1 MDLRTEIQQRLQ
13 AFEKGNLAENT
24 IALFET
30 LGYRSKKRLALSPN
44 TVASFFAAFD
54 SAGTFRK
61 KVARSDDWKSVDFL
75 FQLTDDEIK
84 TAGGQG
90 MLAFDSSSKVDNR
103 LIQSYLFFAIEIRP
117 DHYTRTD
124 LATITREVN
133 RLFKMPA
140 LILFRTG
147 DTLTLSVINRR
158 LHKCEDTKDVL
169 EKVTLIKDIR
179 IAAPHRA
186 HVEILHDLSFAEVVT
201 STKREVVS
209 FAQLH
214 DAWREVLDIEV
225 LNNRFYRRIRDWFFL
240 AAQHVQFPDGGM
252 DNEKLRNRT
261 GLIRLL
267 TRIMFCWFAKE
278 KKLIPE
284 TLFDQATAEET
295 LKKFDADSLK
305 DGGYYKAIL
314 QNLFFPTLSV
324 PLDQREF
331 REGHRYHSKN
341 TDYMDHSRFRYESLF
356 NNPEDLGRLFQD
368 IPFLNGG
375 LFECLDYRETRD
387 GKNVE
392 FRVDGFS
399 DVADKQAVV
408 PNALFFGKS
417 LTADLSKAYDNPK
430 KKSVTVDGLFH
441 ILNAY
446 KFTVAENTPVEQ
458 EIALDPEL
466 LGRIFEE
473 LLAEYNPETEATAR
487 KATGSFYTPRPIVNY
502 MVDVSL
508 TNHLAGRLAA
518 AHPRF
523 KADEAMR
530 CIEQVVEWS
539 DRLPELSARERQT
552 LADAIYD
559 MTVID
564 PACGSGAFPMGM
576 LQKLIFV
583 LRKLDTDHE
592 RWKERTLNDTP
603 AAVREQTRAQLES
616 SSIEY
621 IWKLALIQ
629 RVIYGIDIQ
638 PIAAQIAK
646 LRCFIALL
654 VDFEVDSKKANK
666 GVPPLPNLDFKFVAA
681 NSLIRPPGS
690 FQHDGLA
697 LEDPFFG
704 ALSKAAESYFFVRE
718 PVQKDRLRK
727 QIEGLIAEK
736 IAERERQVQG
746 KREHLSKA
754 GASKLKATDAKVQ
767 KGHDAAKKKIEGD
780 IEIAERDMAMWES
793 YRNIFAYRNRPVQF
807 FDIQYFFPEIKTG
820 FDIVIGNPPFVRQ
833 EEIKPLKPVLKSQ
846 NYECFNGVA
855 DLYVY
860 FFERGI
866 QLLKPDG
873 LLCFICSN
881 KYFRSGYGEG
891 LRKYLANRTH
901 VRQLID
907 FGDADI
913 FTSIAYPSILLA
925 QKTDKVGA
933 DSETLALTW
942 QPDHEKTIEDF
953 PAVFAEKAFQ
963 LPQAELKPDGWRIEG
978 GVVRRLLEKLRAA
991 GKPLGQYCNG
1001 QFYYGIKTGLN
1012 EAFVVDQATRDRLIA
1027 EHKSS
1032 AEILKPFLRGRDVKR
1047 WNVQFGEQYLI
1058 KIESSE
1064 NFKYPWSEF
1073 ADKKAEAIFSEQCP
1087 AIYAHLKDMR
1097 KALID
1102 RGDQGKFWWELR
1114 SCAYWKEF
1122 EQPKIIYPDIYEH
1135 QSFAWDT
1142 KGYFSVNTTY
1152 FIPTDQQW
1160 LVAILNSNV
1169 VEWFYGNISNRI
1181 RGGYLRAFSESM
1193 SQIPIPAATT
1203 RQRAELESLVE
1214 KILPL
1219 ASKDTPE
1226 SKTKIE
1232 SLYSEP
1238 RFLDSMLR

>member
-1 MDLRTEIQQRLQ
+1 MSDAAI
-13 AFEKGNLAENT
+13 G
-24 IALFET
+24 LFDT
-30 LGYRSKKRLALSPN
+30 LGYRSAKRLPLQPN
-44 TVASFFAAFD
+44 TVASFLDAFD
-54 SAGTFRK
+54 AAGTFRK
-61 KVARSDDWKSVDFL
+61 KEARAADWKSVDFL

-103 LIQSYLFFAIEIRP
+103 LIQSYLFFAIELGP
-117 DHYTRTD
+117 DTFTRTD

-140 LILFRTG
+140 LILFKIA

-158 LHKCEDTKDVL
+158 LHKRDDAKDVL
-169 EKVTLIKDIR
+169 EKITLIKDIR
-179 IAAPHRA
+179 IANPHRA
-186 HVEILHDLSFAEVVT
+186 HVEILHDLSFAEITT
-201 STKREVVS
+201 STKREVAS
-209 FAQLH
+209 FSQLH
-214 DAWREVLDIEV
+214 DAWRAVLDIET
-225 LNNRFYRRIRDWFFL
+225 LNNRFYRRVRDWFFL
-240 AAQHVQFPDGGM
+240 AAQHVEFPNGGM
-252 DNEKLRNRT
+252 DSEELRNRT

-278 KKLIPE
+278 KKLIPDS
-284 TLFDQATAEET
+284 LFEQATAERT
-295 LKKFDADSLK
+295 LKKFDAASID
-305 DGGYYKAIL
+305 DGSYYKAIL

-324 PLDQREF
+324 PLNQREF

-341 TDYMDHSRFRYESLF
+341 TDYMDHSRFRHEALF
-356 NNPEDLGRLFQD
+356 NNSDDLGQLFQD

-375 LFECLDYRETRD
+375 LFECLDYREMQD
-387 GKNVE
+387 GKNIE

-399 DVADKQAVV
+399 DVADKQALV
-408 PNALFFGKS
+408 PNALFFGNAMQ
-417 LTADLSKAYDNPK
+417 ADLSKAYDNPK
-430 KKSVTVDGLFH
+430 KKSVAVDGLFH

-487 KATGSFYTPRPIVNY
+487 KATGSFYTPRAIVNY
-502 MVDVSL
+502 MVDASL

-523 KADEAMR
+523 KADEAIQ
-530 CIEQVVEWS
+530 CIERVVEWS

-603 AAVREQTRAQLES
+603 AAVREQTRIQLES

-654 VDFEVDSKKANK
+654 VDFEVDNKKENK

-690 FQHDGLA
+690 FQVDGLA

-704 ALSKAAESYFFVRE
+704 ELAKAAESYFFVRE

-727 QIEGLIAEK
+727 QIEALIAQK
-736 IAERERQVQG
+736 IEERERQVKG
-746 KREHLSKA
+746 KRQHLEKA
-754 GASKLKATDAKVQ
+754 GTVKNKGVDAKAQ
-767 KGHDAAKKKIEGD
+767 KGHEAAKKKIEGD

-793 YRNIFAYRNRPVQF
+793 YRNIFAYRSRPVQF

-891 LRKYLANRTH
+891 LRRYLVERTH
-901 VRQLID
+901 LRQLID

-925 QKTDKVGA
+925 QKTEKPVA
-933 DSETLALTW
+933 DSATLALTW
-942 QPDHEKTIEDF
+942 QPDADKTIEDF

-963 LPQAELKPDGWRIEG
+963 LPQSELKPNGWRIEG
-978 GVVRRLLEKLRAA
+978 GIVRDLLEKLRAA
-991 GKPLGQYCNG
+991 GKPLGQYCNDR
-1001 QFYYGIKTGLN
+1001 FYYGIKTGLN
-1012 EAFVVDQATRDRLIA
+1012 EAFVVDQTTRDRLIA

-1047 WNVQFGEQYLI
+1047 WKADSQNLWLIFTRRGIEIKQY
-1058 KIESSE
+1058 
-1064 NFKYPWSEF
+1064 
-1073 ADKKAEAIFSEQCP
+1073 P
-1087 AIYAHLKDMR
+1087 AILNYLKPFKKSLMPGVLGGR
-1097 KALID
+1097 KLGSYEWYEIQD
-1102 RGDQGKFWWELR
+1102 NI
-1114 SCAYWKEF
+1114 AYWHEF
-1122 EQPKIIYPDIYEH
+1122 KQPKIIYQEIATY
-1135 QSFAWDT
+1135 QSFAWDEA
-1142 KGYFSVNTTY
+1142 GFFVNNKC
-1152 FIPTDQQW
+1152 FLIPGSEKY
-1160 LVAILNSNV
+1160 LLGILNSSV
-1169 VEWFYGNISNRI
+1169 CWWVLGNIASKLQ
-1181 RGGYLRAFSESM
+1181 GGAFAM
-1193 SQIPIPAATT
+1193 QMPYVSQIPIPAATA
-1203 RQRAELESLVE
+1203 RQRTELESLVDQV
-1214 KILPL
+1214 LAL
-1219 ASKDTPE
+1219 ASKDKPE
-1226 SKTKIE
+1226 AKSKIE
-1232 SLYSEP
+1232 ALEQEINARVYRLYDLTPGEIKVIEGST
-1238 RFLDSMLR
+1238 

>member
-1 MDLRTEIQQRLQ
+1 MDLRAAIQQRIQ
-13 AFEKGNLAENT
+13 AFETGNLRDN
-24 IALFET
+24 ALALLGT
-30 LGYRSKKRLALSPN
+30 LGYASEKRITLAPN
-44 TVASFFAAFD
+44 TVDSFLAAFD
-54 SAGTFRK
+54 AAGIFRK
-61 KVARSDDWKSVDFL
+61 KEARAVDWKSVDFL

-84 TAGGQG
+84 LAGGQG
-90 MLAFDSSSKVDNR
+90 MLGFDSSTKVDNR
-103 LIQSYLFFAIEIRP
+103 LIQSYLFFAIELRP

-140 LILFRTG
+140 LILFKTG

-158 LHKCEDTKDVL
+158 LHKRDEARDVL

-179 IAAPHRA
+179 VANPHRA
-186 HVEILHDLSFAEVVT
+186 HVEILHDLSLYKVMA
-201 STKREVVS
+201 STRREVVN

-214 DAWREVLDIEV
+214 DAWRAILDIET
-225 LNNRFYRRIRDWFFL
+225 LNNRFYRRVRDWFFL
-240 AAQHVQFPDGGM
+240 AAQHVEFPHGGI
-252 DNEKLRNRT
+252 DDSELRNRT
-261 GLIRLL
+261 ALIRLL

-278 KKLIPE
+278 KKLIGDG
-284 TLFDQATAEET
+284 LFDQATAERV
-295 LKKFDADSLK
+295 LKQFDASSFK

-331 REGHRYHSKN
+331 RAGRRYRGAN
-341 TDYMDHSRFRYESLF
+341 VDYMDHSRFRHEALF
-356 NNPEDLGRLFQD
+356 RNSDDLGQLFQD

-375 LFECLDYRETRD
+375 LFECLDYRESSG
-387 GKNVE
+387 GKNEE

-399 DVADKQAVV
+399 DVVEKQAFI
-408 PNALFFGKS
+408 PNALFFGKALS
-417 LTADLSKAYDNPK
+417 ADLSEAYDSPK
-430 KKSVTVDGLFH
+430 KKSVPVDGLFH

-487 KATGSFYTPRPIVNY
+487 KATGSFYTPRAIVNY
-502 MVDVSL
+502 MVDASL
-508 TNHLAGRLAA
+508 TNHLAGRLAT

-523 KADEAMR
+523 KAGEAMR
-530 CIEQVVEWS
+530 CVEQVVEWS

-603 AAVREQTRAQLES
+603 ASVREQTRIQLES

-654 VDFEVDSKKANK
+654 VDFEVDDKKANR

-681 NSLIRPPGS
+681 NTLIRPPGS

-697 LEDPFFG
+697 LEDPFFA
-704 ALSKAAESYFFVRE
+704 ALARAAESYFFVRE
-718 PVQKDRLRK
+718 PGQKDKLRK
-727 QIEGLIAEK
+727 QIEELIAEK
-736 IAERERQVQG
+736 IDERERQVKG
-746 KREHLSKA
+746 KREHLAKVS
-754 GASKLKATDAKVQ
+754 KVQ
-767 KGHDAAKKKIEGD
+767 KGHEAARKKMEGD
-780 IEIAERDMAMWES
+780 LEAADRDKAMWES
-793 YRNIFAYRNRPVQF
+793 YRNIFAYRSRPVQF
-807 FDIQYFFPEIKTG
+807 FDIQYFFPEIKAG

-833 EEIKPLKPVLKSQ
+833 EEIKPLKPVLKAQ
-846 NYECFNGVA
+846 NYECFDGVA

-866 QLLKPDG
+866 QLLKPEG
-873 LLCFICSN
+873 HLCFICSN
-881 KYFRSGYGEG
+881 KYFRSGYGEE
-891 LRKYLANRTH
+891 LRKYLAGRTH

-933 DSETLALTW
+933 DSATLALSW
-942 QPDHEKTIEDF
+942 QPDPEKTIEDF
-953 PAVFAEKAFQ
+953 PAVFAEKAFS

-978 GVVRRLLEKLRAA
+978 GVVRSLLEKLRAA
-991 GKPLGQYCNG
+991 GKPLGQYCNDR
-1001 QFYYGIKTGLN
+1001 FYRGVLTGLN
-1012 EAFVVDQATRDRLIA
+1012 EAFIVDQATRDRLVA
-1027 EHKSS
+1027 EHKTS

-1047 WNVQFGEQYLI
+1047 WKTNSQNLWLI
-1058 KIESSE
+1058 FTRRGIDIKR
-1064 NFKYPWSEF
+1064 Y
-1073 ADKKAEAIFSEQCP
+1073 P
-1087 AIYAHLKDMR
+1087 AILEHLKPFKKSLMPGGPDGR
-1097 KALID
+1097 KPGSYEWYEIQD
-1102 RGDQGKFWWELR
+1102 NV
-1114 SCAYWKEF
+1114 AYWQEF

-1152 FIPTDQQW
+1152 FIPTYQEW
-1160 LVAILNSNV
+1160 LVALLNSNV

-1193 SQIPIPAATT
+1193 SQIPIPAATA

-1214 KILPL
+1214 QILPL
-1219 ASKDTPE
+1219 ASNDTSE
-1226 SKTKIE
+1226 SKSKIE
-1232 SLYSEP
+1232 SLEQKINDRVYRLYALTQEEIKVVEE
-1238 RFLDSMLR
+1238 